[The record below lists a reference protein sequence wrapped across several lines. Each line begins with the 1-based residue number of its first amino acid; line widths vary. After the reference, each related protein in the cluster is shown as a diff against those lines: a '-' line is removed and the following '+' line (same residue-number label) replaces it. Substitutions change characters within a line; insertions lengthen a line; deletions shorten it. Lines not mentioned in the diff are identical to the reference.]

1 MALAS
6 LAKQDALRASISE
19 DATDNPIAA
28 KQPHFLPK
36 AKNII
41 YLFMAGGPSQLEL
54 FDYKPTLQQYNGK
67 VIPESYL
74 EGKRFAFMNSSF
86 KNRSTLLGTRRASP
100 LRKE

>member
-19 DATDNPIAA
+19 DGTDNPIAA

-54 FDYKPTLQQYNGK
+54 LQATFDAKKHIASRL
-67 VIPESYL
+67 IP
-74 EGKRFAFMNSSF
+74 
-86 KNRSTLLGTRRASP
+86 RSTTNQLRCNKDQLQPCSP
-100 LRKE
+100 APREP

>member
-1 MALAS
+1 MPLSPKAKENELLKAATRRQFFSRCGLGVGSMALAS

-41 YLFMAGGPSQLEL
+41 
-54 FDYKPTLQQYNGK
+54 
-67 VIPESYL
+67 
-74 EGKRFAFMNSSF
+74 
-86 KNRSTLLGTRRASP
+86 
-100 LRKE
+100 